1 MIAQKPL
8 FYVVLRDG
16 DQWLIEVE
24 WPDGSIEYVQAFK
37 AHSEAVNWVKT
48 HSETWLQ
55 ERVWFGREKRA
66 AEQVVWKRAQE
77 AGAQNV
83 FLGCRLSA
91 KMARNVSSLTD
102 RIEIVLLY
110 KK

>member
-1 MIAQKPL
+1 MRWAGRAVVILHIRLASGPKRGRVCVRAWGSPFSIGRGHITMIAQKPL

-24 WPDGSIEYVQAFK
+24 WPDGSIEHVQAFK

-55 ERVWFGREKRA
+55 ERV
-66 AEQVVWKRAQE
+66 
-77 AGAQNV
+77 
-83 FLGCRLSA
+83 
-91 KMARNVSSLTD
+91 
-102 RIEIVLLY
+102 
-110 KK
+110 